1 MKYKYS
7 AITSTLQLLRLDK
20 RDILNI
26 YFYAIAAGLISL
38 GLPLGIQA
46 IIGFVMAA
54 QLSTSLILLIGVVV
68 LATLI
73 YGIFQI
79 NQLKITEKIKQKI
92 FVRFALAFD
101 EKMSSLD
108 LQQTRD
114 KKLMEHMNRYFD
126 IIGFQKSLSKL
137 LIDIPSSTMQILL
150 GLMLLAF
157 YHPLFIIFGL
167 FLLATLYFLIRLTG
181 IQGLKSSYNE
191 STHKYELAH
200 WFETQAEYIKDV
212 RLGTLSN
219 VVNKKSQHIVGDYL
233 EARNEHFKVLKI
245 QYWSLLLF
253 KVVLTAAMLSVGS
266 FLLIE
271 QLINI
276 GQFVAAEI
284 VIILLLS
291 AIEKMIFGLDNVY
304 DLLTSTKK
312 ILNVTDMPEVPERG
326 SMDISHDQVFKL
338 IAEDINIDSNEVQ
351 VLHHVNCV
359 FEQGDRV
366 AIVGASGSGKSTLLN
381 VLSGLYLNYNGRL
394 ILDELVVPKE
404 GNNFL
409 QKNTSALFKESG
421 LIPGS
426 LLENIVLERE
436 GISAR
441 DIIQLSKAIGF
452 HATFMLLPEGYNT
465 PIVHSEY
472 NVPAEIRKMTLILR
486 TFCAAKT
493 IFILEEPFN
502 DLQNDNIAL
511 LKKYLEEN
519 LGNKILIYST
529 LIQDHLDISNQSIIL
544 NKNQAFQNRNDK

>member
-409 QKNTSALFKESG
+409 QENTSALFKESG